1 MGSCMSSKSK
11 DPQGNR
17 VSPGGGD
24 QNGPSNH
31 GKAGGGNTNEI
42 TLSKKTFVSVHNAD
56 NIRDDYLIGKVLGS
70 GAFGEV
76 RLCTHRKTGAKRA
89 VKIIKKSF
97 LQGKEE
103 TRFLQEIEILKDMDH
118 PNIVRLF
125 EVYQDPKRYFI
136 VTEHCSGGEL
146 FD

>member
-1 MGSCMSSKSK
+1 MV
-11 DPQGNR
+11 N
-17 VSPGGGD
+17 
-24 QNGPSNH
+24 
-31 GKAGGGNTNEI
+31 
-42 TLSKKTFVSVHNAD
+42 KKLFMFDHASA

-76 RLCTHRKTGAKRA
+76 RLCTHRKTGVKRA

-103 TRFLQEIEILKDMDH
+103 TRFLSEIELLKNMDH

-125 EVYQDPKRYFI
+125 EVY
-136 VTEHCSGGEL
+136 
-146 FD
+146 

>member
-1 MGSCMSSKSK
+1 MGSCMSA
-11 DPQGNR
+11 NR
-17 VSPGGGD
+17 SENKITPGEA
-24 QNGPSNH
+24 NGPNGS
-31 GKAGGGNTNEI
+31 KGGSSSDI
-42 TLSKKTFVSVHNAD
+42 VLSKKTFVNVHSAD
-56 NIRDDYLIGKVLGS
+56 NIRDDNLIGKVLGS

-103 TRFLQEIEILKDMDH
+103 TRFLQEIEILKNMDH

-125 EVYQDPKRYFI
+125 EVY
-136 VTEHCSGGEL
+136 
-146 FD
+146 

>member
-1 MGSCMSSKSK
+1 MSAKGREDPSGNKVTPGDSSNGSSGK
-11 DPQGNR
+11 
-17 VSPGGGD
+17 GG
-24 QNGPSNH
+24 
-31 GKAGGGNTNEI
+31 AMEI

-103 TRFLQEIEILKDMDH
+103 TRFLQEIEILKTMDH

-125 EVYQDPKRYFI
+125 EVY
-136 VTEHCSGGEL
+136 
-146 FD
+146 

>member
-1 MGSCMSSKSK
+1 MGSCMSAKSGGGRD

-17 VSPGGGD
+17 VSPGDSFPGGA
-24 QNGPSNH
+24 NGP
-31 GKAGGGNTNEI
+31 KGGSNEI
-42 TLSKKTFVSVHNAD
+42 TLSKKTFVSVHSAD

-97 LQGKEE
+97 L
-103 TRFLQEIEILKDMDH
+103 
-118 PNIVRLF
+118 
-125 EVYQDPKRYFI
+125 
-136 VTEHCSGGEL
+136 
-146 FD
+146 

>member
-1 MGSCMSSKSK
+1 MSAKGK
-11 DPQGNR
+11 DDASGNK
-17 VSPGGGD
+17 VSPGDSGNGYFGG
-24 QNGPSNH
+24 
-31 GKAGGGNTNEI
+31 KGGGSNEI
-42 TLSKKTFVSVHNAD
+42 TLSKKTFVSVHNAE
-56 NIRDDYLIGKVLGS
+56 NIRDDYLIGKILGS

-103 TRFLQEIEILKDMDH
+103 TRFLQEIEILKTMDH